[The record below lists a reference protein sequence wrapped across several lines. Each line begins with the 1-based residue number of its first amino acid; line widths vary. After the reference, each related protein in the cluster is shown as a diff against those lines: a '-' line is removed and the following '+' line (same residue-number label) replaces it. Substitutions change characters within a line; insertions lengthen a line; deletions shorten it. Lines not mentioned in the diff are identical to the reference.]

1 MPERTCVGCRAKAPQ
16 SELVRLVRVGDGVQ
30 VDARGVL
37 PGRGAYLHPG
47 RPECAALA
55 AKKRALP
62 RALRAT
68 GLDAASCA
76 AAMDAIAVAPAV

>member
-16 SELVRLVRVGDGVQ
+16 SDLVRIVRVGDGVQ
-30 VDARGVL
+30 VDAQGVL

-47 RPECAALA
+47 RPDCAAQA

-62 RALRAT
+62 RALKAV
-68 GLDAASCA
+68 GVDAASCA
-76 AAMDAIAVAPAV
+76 AALDAVAAWRAV